1 MDIFTDCEEMEDTES
16 LKVLA
21 KLLKNIGTS
30 IPQTSMHIPP
40 ETIKH

>member
-30 IPQTSMHIPP
+30 IPNLHAHAP
-40 ETIKH
+40 